1 MKKSNI
7 YLSCAL
13 ALSGFAFTGCLDLD
27 QEPKSNIVT
36 EEQKQEVIKGD
47 PSMAAASV
55 ATIPSMVTAYI
66 NNWSVHIDYG
76 YPSIMISTDTRG
88 MDMPSA
94 LGNYQQ
100 YQPALEMSDFNG
112 RYYLNLEFWYTF
124 YNLIRSA
131 NAVLANVQPTEP
143 LTKYFCGQALAFR
156 SWAYLNLA
164 QMYQFTYAKNPSALT
179 VPIVTEKN
187 MEEAASAGCP
197 RATAEQLYSQI
208 ITDLTSAIQY
218 LTEADE
224 EGYNR
229 ESQAEPAIV
238 KTFVNV
244 AVCYGLRARAN
255 LYKGLSNEDYQNAA
269 SDAAE
274 AIRLAEA
281 AGAAPYSRADLAAP
295 QFYNI
300 ADNSWLWGMY
310 SDPSQSQ
317 FRGVVNFASFMTGW
331 TVNGYAAAGFYRCC
345 NKALYDKIPA
355 TDVRKG
361 WWLDGDAKAPSAL
374 PSQYVNYINNAE
386 ANGMAPFQPYAQLK
400 YGAVDGDPS
409 TNSGAIDMPLMRIEE
424 LKLIEAEALGHAN
437 PSEGAAKL
445 QSLIKNYRDNEY
457 VCNANSW
464 EALRDEV
471 WFQRRVELW
480 GEGFS
485 YYDMMR
491 FQKPLDRRGG
501 GYNSAVVFNIEPT
514 NTVLLYDIPQAEV
527 QRNPQIGTNTNGS
540 VIPSPVADEGTPSW
554 AN

>member
-27 QEPKSNIVT
+27 QEPMSNVVT
-36 EEQKQEVIKGD
+36 EDQKQEVIKND

-66 NNWSVHIDYG
+66 NNWQVHIDFG
-76 YPSIMISTDTRG
+76 YPSIMIATDSRG
-88 MDMPSA
+88 MDMPSN

-100 YQPALEMSDFNG
+100 YQPALELEDFNG

-131 NAVLANVQPTEP
+131 NSVLANVQPTEP

-156 SWAYLNLA
+156 SWAYFNLA
-164 QMYQFTYAKNPSALT
+164 QMYQFTYVKDPQALT
-179 VPIVTEKN
+179 VPIITEEN
-187 MEEAASAGCP
+187 MTQAAAEGCP
-197 RATAEQLYSQI
+197 RATAEQLYNRV

-218 LTEADE
+218 LGEAAED
-224 EGYNR
+224 GYTR
-229 ESQAEPAIV
+229 ESQAEAAIM
-238 KTFVNV
+238 KTFVNE

-255 LYKGLSNEDYQNAA
+255 LFKQDYAA
-269 SDAAE
+269 AAEDAAE
-274 AIRLAEA
+274 AIRIAEA
-281 AGAAPYSRADLAAP
+281 EGASPYSREALVAP

-310 SDPSQSQ
+310 SDISSSQ
-317 FRGVVNFASFMTGW
+317 FRGVVNFASFVTGW
-331 TVNGYAAAGFYRCC
+331 TVNGYAAAGFYRCV

-355 TDVRKG
+355 TDIRKG
-361 WWLDGDAKAPSAL
+361 WWLDGNATPRASL
-374 PSQYVNYINNAE
+374 PSQYLTYINSAE
-386 ANGMAPFQPYAQLK
+386 ANGMAPFSPYAQLK
-400 YGAVDGDPS
+400 FGAVDGNPA
-409 TNSGAIDMPLMRIEE
+409 TNSGAIDLPLMRIEE
-424 LKLIEAEALGHAN
+424 LKLIEAEAIGLSQSVSLGAT
-437 PSEGAAKL
+437 KL
-445 QSLIKNYRDNEY
+445 VEFINAYRDPGY
-457 VCNANSW
+457 AFTASSA
-464 EALRDEV
+464 EAFKKEI

-491 FQKPLDRRGG
+491 FQQPLDRRGG
-501 GYNSAVVFNIEPT
+501 GFASSIVFNVEPT

-527 QRNPQIGTNTNGS
+527 QRNPQIGANTNGS
-540 VIPSPVADEGTPSW
+540 SIPSPVEDSGTPSW

>member
-1 MKKSNI
+1 MKKSKI

-27 QEPKSNIVT
+27 QEPMSNVVT
-36 EEQKQEVIKGD
+36 EDQKQEVIKND

-66 NNWSVHIDYG
+66 NNWQVHIDFG
-76 YPSIMISTDTRG
+76 YPSIMIATDTRG

-100 YQPALEMSDFNG
+100 YQPALELADFNG
-112 RYYLNLEFWYTF
+112 RYYLNLECWYTF

-131 NAVLANVQPTEP
+131 NSVLANVQPTEP

-156 SWAYLNLA
+156 SWAYFNLA
-164 QMYQFTYAKNPSALT
+164 QMYQFTYIKDPQALT
-179 VPIVTEKN
+179 VPIITEAN
-187 MEEAASAGCP
+187 MTQAASEGCP
-197 RATAEQLYSQI
+197 RATGEQLYAQI
-208 ITDLTSAIQY
+208 INDLTNAIKY
-218 LTEADE
+218 LQEADE
-224 EGYNR
+224 DGYNR
-229 ESQAEPAIV
+229 ESQAESAIV
-238 KTFVNV
+238 KTFVNE

-255 LYKGLSNEDYQNAA
+255 LFKQDYAA
-269 SDAAE
+269 AAEDAAE

-281 AGAAPYSRADLAAP
+281 EGAVPYSREALVAP

-310 SDPSQSQ
+310 SDISSSQ
-317 FRGVVNFASFMTGW
+317 FRGVVNFASFVTGW
-331 TVNGYAAAGFYRCC
+331 TVNGYAAAGFYRCV

-355 TDVRKG
+355 TDIRKG
-361 WWLDGDAKAPSAL
+361 WWLDGTATPRASL
-374 PSQYVNYINNAE
+374 PSQYLTYINSAE
-386 ANGMAPFQPYAQLK
+386 ANGMAPFSPYAQLK
-400 YGAVDGDPS
+400 FGAVDGNPA
-409 TNSGAIDMPLMRIEE
+409 TNSGAIDLPLMRIEE
-424 LKLIEAEALGHAN
+424 LKLIEAEAIGLSQSVSLGAT
-437 PSEGAAKL
+437 KL
-445 QSLIKNYRDNEY
+445 VEFVNAYRDPGY
-457 VCNANSW
+457 SFTASSD
-464 EALRDEV
+464 EAFKKEI

-491 FQKPLDRRGG
+491 FQQPLDRRGG
-501 GYNSAVVFNIEPT
+501 GFASPIVFNVEPT

-527 QRNPQIGTNTNGS
+527 QRNPQIGANTNGS
-540 VIPSPVADEGTPSW
+540 SIPSPVEDSGTPSW

>member
-27 QEPKSNIVT
+27 QEPKSSIVT
-36 EEQKQEVIKGD
+36 EDQKQEVIKGD

-55 ATIPSMVTAYI
+55 ATIPSMVTAYVH
-66 NNWSVHIDYG
+66 NWSVHIDYG

-88 MDMPSA
+88 MDMPSN

-156 SWAYLNLA
+156 SWAYLNLG
-164 QMYQFTYAKNPSALT
+164 QMYQFTYVNNPQALT
-179 VPIVTEKN
+179 VPIITEDN
-187 MEEAASAGCP
+187 MTTAASEGCP
-197 RATAEQLYSQI
+197 RATAEQLYKRI
-208 ITDLTSAIQY
+208 IDDLTSAIQY
-218 LTEADE
+218 LHDADA

-229 ESQAEPAIV
+229 DSQTEPAIV
-238 KTFVNV
+238 KTFVNE
-244 AVCYGLRARAN
+244 AVCYGIRARAN
-255 LYKGLSNEDYQNAA
+255 LFKQAYAEAA
-269 SDAAE
+269 ADAAE
-274 AIRLAEA
+274 AIRLAEKE
-281 AGAAPYSRADLAAP
+281 GAAPYSRESLAAP

-300 ADNSWLWGMY
+300 ADKSWIWGMY
-310 SDPSQSQ
+310 SDPSSSQ

-331 TVNGYAAAGFYRCC
+331 TVNGYAAAGFYRRV

-355 TDVRKG
+355 TDVRKN
-361 WWLDGDAKAPSAL
+361 WWINGSGQVPSSL
-374 PSQYVNYINNAE
+374 PSQYTSYISSAE
-386 ANGMAPFQPYAQLK
+386 ANGMAPFEPYSQLK
-400 YGAVDGDPS
+400 FGAVDGDPA

-424 LKLIEAEALGHAN
+424 LKLIEAEALGLSPAGVSAGVSKLVDFVKGYRN
-437 PSEGAAKL
+437 P
-445 QSLIKNYRDNEY
+445 EY
-457 VCNANSW
+457 TCNANSA
-464 EALRDEV
+464 EAFKNEV
-471 WFQRRVELW
+471 WLQRRVELW

-501 GYNSAVVFNIEPT
+501 GYASAIVFNIEPT

-540 VIPSPVADEGTPSW
+540 VIPSPVDDSGLPSW

>member
-27 QEPKSNIVT
+27 QEPKSNIIT

-55 ATIPSMVTAYI
+55 ATIPSMVTAYV

-88 MDMPSA
+88 MDMPSN

-100 YQPALEMSDFNG
+100 YQPALELSDFNG

-156 SWAYLNLA
+156 SWAYFNLA
-164 QMYQFTYAKNPSALT
+164 QMYQFTYVANPQALT
-179 VPIVTEKN
+179 VPIVTEEN
-187 MEEAASAGCP
+187 MTTAASEGCP
-197 RATAEQLYSQI
+197 RATAEQLYKRI
-208 ITDLTSAIQY
+208 IDDLTSAIQY
-218 LTEADE
+218 LHEADE

-229 ESQAEPAIV
+229 ESQTEPTIV
-238 KTFVNV
+238 KTFVNE

-255 LYKGLSNEDYQNAA
+255 LFKQDYGAAA
-269 SDAAE
+269 SDAGE

-281 AGAAPYSRADLAAP
+281 AGATPYSRESLASP

-310 SDPSQSQ
+310 SDPSSTQ

-331 TVNGYAAAGFYRCC
+331 TVNGYAAAGFYRCV

-355 TDVRKG
+355 TDVRKN
-361 WWLDGDAKAPSAL
+361 WWIGPSGTPPASL
-374 PSQYVNYINNAE
+374 PSQYTSYISSAE
-386 ANGMAPFQPYAQLK
+386 ANGMAAFPPYAQLK
-400 YGAVDGDPS
+400 YGAVDGDPA
-409 TNSGAIDMPLMRIEE
+409 TNSGAIDMPLMRLEE
-424 LKLIEAEALGHAN
+424 LKLIEAEATGLSAAGV
-437 PSEGAAKL
+437 SKGAELLTKFV
-445 QSLIKNYRDNEY
+445 QNYRDNEY
-457 VCNANSW
+457 SCTASSVDAFKNEIW
-464 EALRDEV
+464 Y
-471 WFQRRVELW
+471 QRRVELW

-501 GYNSAVVFNIEPT
+501 GFNSAVVFNIEPT

-540 VIPSPVADEGTPSW
+540 VIPSPVEDID
-554 AN
+554 

>member
-1 MKKSNI
+1 MKKSKI

-27 QEPKSNIVT
+27 QEPMSNVVT
-36 EEQKQEVIKGD
+36 EDQKQEVIKND

-66 NNWSVHIDYG
+66 NNWQVHIDFG
-76 YPSIMISTDTRG
+76 YPSIMIATDSRG

-100 YQPALEMSDFNG
+100 YQPALELADFNG

-131 NAVLANVQPTEP
+131 NSVLANVQPTEP

-164 QMYQFTYAKNPSALT
+164 QMYQFTYARNPQALT
-179 VPIVTEKN
+179 VPIITEDN
-187 MEEAASAGCP
+187 MTQAAAEGCP
-197 RATAEQLYSQI
+197 RATAEQLYNRI

-218 LTEADE
+218 LQEADK

-229 ESQAEPAIV
+229 ASQAEPAIV
-238 KTFVNV
+238 KTFVNE

-255 LYKGLSNEDYQNAA
+255 LFKGVSAEDYQNAA
-269 SDAAE
+269 KDAAE

-281 AGAAPYSRADLAAP
+281 EGATPYTRQDLQSP
-295 QFYNI
+295 QFHNI
-300 ADNSWLWGMY
+300 ADKSWLWGMY
-310 SDPSQSQ
+310 SDISSSQ
-317 FRGVVNFASFMTGW
+317 FRGVVNFASFVTGW
-331 TVNGYAAAGFYRCC
+331 TVNGYAAAGFYRCV
-345 NKALYDKIPA
+345 NKALYNKIPA
-355 TDVRKG
+355 TDIRKG
-361 WWLDGDAKAPSAL
+361 WWLDGNATPPGTL
-374 PSQYVNYINNAE
+374 PAQYTAYINNAE
-386 ANGMAPFQPYAQLK
+386 ANGMAPFQPYSQLK
-400 YGAVDGDPS
+400 FGAVDGDPS
-409 TNSGAIDMPLMRIEE
+409 TNSGAIDLPLMRIEE
-424 LKLIEAEALGHAN
+424 LKLIEAEAIGHGS
-437 PSEGAAKL
+437 PTDGAAKL
-445 QSLIKNYRDNEY
+445 QDFVKTYRYTDY
-457 VCNANSW
+457 ACNATSW
-464 EALRDEV
+464 DALREEI

-501 GYNSAVVFNIEPT
+501 GYSAAIVFNVEPT

-527 QRNPQIGTNTNGS
+527 QRNPQIGANTNGS
-540 VIPSPVADEGTPSW
+540 SIPSPVEDSGTPSW